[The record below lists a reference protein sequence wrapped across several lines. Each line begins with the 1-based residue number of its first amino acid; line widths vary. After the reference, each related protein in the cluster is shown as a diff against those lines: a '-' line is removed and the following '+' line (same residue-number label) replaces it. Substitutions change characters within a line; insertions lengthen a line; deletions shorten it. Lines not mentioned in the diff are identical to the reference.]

1 MIARRYIPEWLD
13 EYSEACPVVAV
24 HPVVEGGEDE
34 VRDAEDGDE
43 ERGDEQELELV
54 DDGRHVGEARRQEDA
69 GQGEEEGRVAQEPVR
84 EVEEPP
90 PAGDNEKEGK
100 VSGRTKTFS
109 SIKKRQVSQ
118 TFHIRRV

>member
-13 EYSEACPVVAV
+13 KYSEAGPVVPV

-100 VSGRTKTFS
+100 VSGRTETFS
-109 SIKKRQVSQ
+109 SIKERQAS
-118 TFHIRRV
+118 RRHST

>member
-1 MIARRYIPEWLD
+1 M
-13 EYSEACPVVAV
+13 AV

-90 PAGDNEKEGK
+90 P
-100 VSGRTKTFS
+100 V
-109 SIKKRQVSQ
+109 
-118 TFHIRRV
+118 

>member
-1 MIARRYIPEWLD
+1 MLVCRYIPERLNK
-13 EYSEACPVVAV
+13 YSEAGPVVPV

-90 PAGDNEKEGK
+90 PAGDTKKGKGKWLNEN
-100 VSGRTKTFS
+100 F
-109 SIKKRQVSQ
+109 
-118 TFHIRRV
+118 FFN